1 MKFNRH
7 SFMGWLFGLTASLL
21 LTVSS
26 ANAQILRDAEIE
38 QFLSDYSRPLFEAA
52 GLPSES
58 VGIHIIGDS
67 ALNAFVSNGLNV
79 YVFTGLIVTA
89 DTPNQI
95 EGVLAHETGHMSGG
109 HLARSD
115 EMIKAATRP
124 MMLSLVLGAA
134 AIAAGAP
141 DAGMSILSLGQT
153 IGQSKF
159 LTYSRGQESRSD
171 QAAIGFLDEVGHS
184 TRGLQE
190 FFAKLRNQQL
200 ISGYKANP
208 YFQTHP
214 MAGSRIVAL
223 ETRAQESEFYDRVDP
238 PEEVH
243 RLKMIQAKIN
253 GFMQAPHATLRQ
265 YPLSDQ
271 SEPARYAR
279 AVAHYRGA
287 DLKKAT
293 HEIDRLIEGDPDN
306 PFFWELKGQMLF
318 EHGKIADSI
327 EPHRTST
334 TIAPQ
339 YSLLKINLAR
349 ALVASN
355 EPEAIVEAIGILRV
369 ALNMDPE
376 NVFGWTE
383 LARAYATQ
391 RNEAMASLA
400 QAEAYYAARNLPEA
414 HRFASRSMKLLES
427 GSPEWRQAS
436 DIIQTSRDAALK
448 AKKRG
453 GQRRKL

>member
-7 SFMGWLFGLTASLL
+7 SSIGWFFGLTASLL
-21 LTVSS
+21 LTFSS

-58 VGIHIIGDS
+58 VGIHIIGDN

-184 TRGLQE
+184 TRGLKE

-208 YFQTHP
+208 YFQT
-214 MAGSRIVAL
+214 
-223 ETRAQESEFYDRVDP
+223 
-238 PEEVH
+238 
-243 RLKMIQAKIN
+243 
-253 GFMQAPHATLRQ
+253 
-265 YPLSDQ
+265 
-271 SEPARYAR
+271 
-279 AVAHYRGA
+279 
-287 DLKKAT
+287 
-293 HEIDRLIEGDPDN
+293 
-306 PFFWELKGQMLF
+306 
-318 EHGKIADSI
+318 
-327 EPHRTST
+327 
-334 TIAPQ
+334 
-339 YSLLKINLAR
+339 
-349 ALVASN
+349 
-355 EPEAIVEAIGILRV
+355 
-369 ALNMDPE
+369 
-376 NVFGWTE
+376 
-383 LARAYATQ
+383 
-391 RNEAMASLA
+391 
-400 QAEAYYAARNLPEA
+400 
-414 HRFASRSMKLLES
+414 
-427 GSPEWRQAS
+427 
-436 DIIQTSRDAALK
+436 
-448 AKKRG
+448 
-453 GQRRKL
+453 